1 MIITKNNFG
10 GLTMKKKL
18 DEDNVKKFSDFSNK
32 SWLFENDTQI
42 INVADSALKLM
53 KGEATKIEVKDILY
67 GDPWQTWRIVIDNN
81 DKFYLL
87 KTSKE
92 LK

>member
-1 MIITKNNFG
+1 
-10 GLTMKKKL
+10 
-18 DEDNVKKFSDFSNK
+18 
-32 SWLFENDTQI
+32 
-42 INVADSALKLM
+42 M

-67 GDPWQTWRIVIDNN
+67 GDPWQTWRIIIDND